1 MARVPSQRLP
11 GDAAAPPGARA
22 VARMHPLPATAPGRP
37 ACSDPGRERLAAWKR
52 HPTLSS
58 GC

>member
-22 VARMHPLPATAPGRP
+22 VAQMHPLPATAPGWP
-37 ACSDPGRERLAAWKR
+37 ACSDPGRERLVVWKR
-52 HPTLSS
+52 RPTLSS